1 MLTDELKGI
10 QIESDDRGPGIA
22 DVEKAMA
29 DGFSTAG
36 TLGSGLGAVNR
47 LMHEFNITSRKGAG
61 THIVCRRRVREVVK
75 TIVSC
80 PLDFSVATRACPGR
94 DVNGDDFIIKRW
106 GEGALVGVIDGL
118 GHGQL
123 AHQAA
128 EAARQ
133 YVETH
138 LEQPLSAIFRSVGQA
153 CYSTRGVVMA
163 LARFDFGLQNTD
175 IRLKNLQSGVRNL
188 QSEIKLTFAS
198 VGNIEVRVFNSTEP
212 MNFIVR
218 RGIIGANA
226 PNPVVTEHRWKPNCM
241 MVLHSDGLK
250 AHWKWDD
257 FPELAEAP
265 ATVVAQRL
273 LQRLARDN
281 DDATVV
287 VVRGRML

>member
-1 MLTDELKGI
+1 MLTDEHKGI

-22 DVEKAMA
+22 DVEKAIA

-36 TLGSGLGAVNR
+36 SFGSGLGAVNR
-47 LMHEFNITSRKGAG
+47 LMHEFDITSRKGVG
-61 THIVCRRRVREVVK
+61 THIVCRRRVREVAKAV
-75 TIVSC
+75 VPC
-80 PLDFSVATRACPGR
+80 PLDFGVATRTCPGR
-94 DVNGDDFIIKRW
+94 DVNGDDFIIKQW
-106 GEGALVGVIDGL
+106 GESALVGVIDGL
-118 GHGQL
+118 GHGQF

-138 LEQPLSAIFRSVGQA
+138 LDQPLSALFHSVGRA

-163 LARFDFGLQNTD
+163 LARFDFGLQNTV
-175 IRLKNLQSGVRNL
+175 IRLKNPQSGVRNL

-198 VGNIEVRVFNSTEP
+198 VGNIEVRVFGSPEP

-226 PNPVVTEHRWKPNCM
+226 PNPVITEHRWEPKYV
-241 MVLHSDGLK
+241 MVLHSDGLVT
-250 AHWKWDD
+250 HWKWDD
-257 FPELAEAP
+257 FPEPAEAP
-265 ATVVAQRL
+265 ATVVVQRL